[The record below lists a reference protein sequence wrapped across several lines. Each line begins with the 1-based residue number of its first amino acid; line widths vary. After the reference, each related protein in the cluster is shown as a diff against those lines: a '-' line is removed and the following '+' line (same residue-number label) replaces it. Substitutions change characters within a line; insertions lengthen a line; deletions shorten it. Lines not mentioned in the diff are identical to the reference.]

1 MSIAPSS
8 HTETPDRSVS
18 VNRRLALGAVAGP
31 VLFTAVW
38 LVLGFVSNG
47 YTLFGHTFTDYSPV
61 SQPISGLGMGATAG
75 YMNTAFIVTGLIL
88 IAGVIGVFRTA
99 GDSERPVLRRTA
111 LVLLASTGA
120 GQIVCGIFD
129 LEAVMP
135 HMLGFVL
142 ALGTP
147 VVGFPVAGRYFRT
160 LPGWRRFGTW
170 LLLGSPLTLALLV
183 AFFATFQPTADGAEH
198 GVAGL
203 VQRLGVL
210 EVHAWYVAMG
220 LLALR
225 RHHGR
230 PRQSVPRGDR

>member
-1 MSIAPSS
+1 MNSA
-8 HTETPDRSVS
+8 
-18 VNRRLALGAVAGP
+18 
-31 VLFTAVW
+31 
-38 LVLGFVSNG
+38 FV
-47 YTLFGHTFTDYSPV
+47 
-61 SQPISGLGMGATAG
+61 
-75 YMNTAFIVTGLIL
+75 VTGLLL
-88 IAGVIGVFRTA
+88 IVGVVGVFRATGA
-99 GDSERPVLRRTA
+99 SERSVLRRAA
-111 LVLLASTGA
+111 LVLLAATGA
-120 GQIVCGIFD
+120 GQIVCGVFD

-147 VVGFPVAGRYFRT
+147 IVGFPVAGRYFRT
-160 LPGWRRFGTW
+160 VPGWRRFGTW
-170 LLLGSPLTLALLV
+170 LLLGGPLTLALLI

-203 VQRLGVL
+203 LQRVGVL

-230 PRQSVPRGDR
+230 SHE

>member
-1 MSIAPSS
+1 MTIDSASRTVPAGGSAS
-8 HTETPDRSVS
+8 AG
-18 VNRRLALGAVAGP
+18 RRLALGAVAGP
-31 VLFTAVW
+31 VLFTAGW
-38 LVLGFVSNG
+38 LVLGFTSTG
-47 YTLFGHTFTDYSPV
+47 YTLFDHTFTDYSPV

-75 YMNTAFIVTGLIL
+75 YMNTAFVATGLLL
-88 IAGVIGVFRTA
+88 IAGVVGVFRAT
-99 GDSERPVLRRTA
+99 GDREPSALRRTA
-111 LVLLASTGA
+111 LVLLAATGA
-120 GQIVCGIFD
+120 GQIVCGVFD

-135 HMLGFVL
+135 HMLGFLL

-160 LPGWRRFGTW
+160 VPGWRRFGTW
-170 LLLGSPLTLALLV
+170 LMLGGPLTLALLI

-220 LLALR
+220 VLALR
-225 RHHGR
+225 RHRSR
-230 PRQSVPRGDR
+230 PR

>member
-1 MSIAPSS
+1 MTITSARAEVPGGAVPV
-8 HTETPDRSVS
+8 H
-18 VNRRLALGAVAGP
+18 RRLAVGAVAGP
-31 VLFTAVW
+31 VLFTAAW
-38 LVLGFVSNG
+38 LVLGFVSSG
-47 YTLFGHTFTDYSPV
+47 YTLFDHTFTDYSPV

-75 YMNTAFIVTGLIL
+75 YMNTAFVVTGLIL
-88 IAGVIGVFRTA
+88 IAGVVGVFRAT
-99 GDSERPVLRRTA
+99 GDPERSVLRRAA
-111 LVLLASTGA
+111 LVLLAATGA
-120 GQIVCGIFD
+120 GQIVCGVFD

-135 HMLGFVL
+135 HMLGFLL

-160 LPGWRRFGTW
+160 IPGWRRFGTW
-170 LLLGSPLTLALLV
+170 LMLGGPLTLALLI

-203 VQRLGVL
+203 VQRIGVL

-230 PRQSVPRGDR
+230 PHE